1 MIQPPQGTVIA
12 PPGGTAG
19 QTTSSGERLRV
30 IDTGG
35 SGANLRE
42 SPSSGAAIVKTAP
55 EGALLQVVGP
65 DRQAEGRTWR
75 NVRDADGAQGWVAA
89 ELVERAP

>member
-1 MIQPPQGTVIA
+1 M
-12 PPGGTAG
+12 
-19 QTTSSGERLRV
+19 

-42 SPSSGAAIVKTAP
+42 RPSSTAPIVKTAP
-55 EGALLQVVGP
+55 EGGLLQVVGE
-65 DRQAEGRTWR
+65 DQQAEGRTWR
-75 NVRDADGAQGWVAA
+75 NVRDADGSQGWVAA